1 VGRQLG
7 AALYLLAMVG
17 VIVGVDVLFLRHHFM
32 ARLISNVAIVVVF
45 ATVYLLFLGRPRS

>member
-1 VGRQLG
+1 VGRQLA